1 MIMRTARAALAFA
14 ICLVLVHAPAAVA
27 QSIQVTPLTRDD
39 RVLVSF
45 RLTDVFTDEVR
56 AAVHSGLTITFVYDV
71 QLRRSATLW
80 LDRTIEASTVTATVN
95 YDPVARRY
103 LVTRRADGSM
113 ERAETLDREELAREW
128 LTEFD
133 KLPLFSSTTLEP
145 NAEYYVR
152 VRAHTSPRNAAF
164 VWPWGGDIAGLA
176 KFTFLK

>member
-1 MIMRTARAALAFA
+1 MRPLRAAMALAT
-14 ICLVLVHAPAAVA
+14 CLVLQTSTAVA
-27 QSIQVTPLTRDD
+27 QSIQITPLTRDD

-45 RLTDVFTDEVR
+45 RLTDVFTEEVR

-80 LDRTIEASTVTATVN
+80 LDRTIESSTVIATVK
-95 YDPVARRY
+95 YDPVTRKY
-103 LVTRRADGSM
+103 LVTRKADGRI
-113 ERAETLDREELAREW
+113 EGADTVEREEDARVW

-133 KLPLFSSTTLEP
+133 KLPLFTSKTLEA

-164 VWPWGGDIAGLA
+164 VWPWGSDIAGLA

>member
-1 MIMRTARAALAFA
+1 MRPLRAALALA
-14 ICLVLVHAPAAVA
+14 TCLLLQASTVAA
-27 QSIQVTPLTRDD
+27 QSIQITPLTRDD

-45 RLTDVFTDEVR
+45 RLTDVFTEEVR

-80 LDRTIEASTVTATVN
+80 LDRTIESSTVVATVK
-95 YDPVARRY
+95 YDPVTRKY
-103 LVTRRADGSM
+103 LVTRKADGRI
-113 ERAETLDREELAREW
+113 EGADTLEREEEARGW

-133 KLPLFSSTTLEP
+133 KLPLFSSRPLEA

-164 VWPWGGDIAGLA
+164 VWPWGSDIAGLA

>member
-1 MIMRTARAALAFA
+1 MRRARAALALA
-14 ICLVLVHAPAAVA
+14 IWLVVLDPSAALA

-45 RLTDVFTDEVR
+45 RLTDVFTEEVR
-56 AAVHSGLTITFVYDV
+56 AAIHSGLTITFVYDV

-80 LDRTIEASTVTATVN
+80 LDRTIESSTVIATVK
-95 YDPVARRY
+95 YDPVARKY
-103 LVTRRADGSM
+103 LVTRRADGRM
-113 ERAETLDREELAREW
+113 ERPETLEQEEVAREW

-133 KLPLFSSTTLEP
+133 KLPLFSSKPLEP

-152 VRAHTSPRNAAF
+152 VRAHTTPRNAAF
-164 VWPWGGDIAGLA
+164 VWPWGSDIAGLA